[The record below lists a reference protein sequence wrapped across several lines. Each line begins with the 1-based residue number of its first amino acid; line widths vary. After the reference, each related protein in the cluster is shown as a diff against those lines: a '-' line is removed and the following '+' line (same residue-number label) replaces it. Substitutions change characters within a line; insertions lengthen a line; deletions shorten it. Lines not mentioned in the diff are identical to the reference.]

1 MRSNTI
7 MRIVSVL
14 FWIALVGFIQSL
26 LGVVSWDAIDEP
38 ALGQRS
44 KAARLRL
51 SLIPPVLAT
60 ETNPCSTPT
69 NYQRLPEVSGESN
82 IVAPMSIEQGVA
94 DNGRASLC
102 FVYQQATVNPV
113 IRLQRGYQLSLPFT
127 SRIRNDADSGTVN
140 CAIQT
145 FVAGGECA
153 QPEAG
158 FIARPGQDDPYYP

>member
-1 MRSNTI
+1 MRVSGCDKARGGSLAAKPTVCPSRAKAAPPLGQMRSNTI

-69 NYQRLPEVSGESN
+69 NYQRLPEVSGEGN

-113 IRLQRGYQLSLPFT
+113 IRLQRGYQLSLPLT
-127 SRIRNDADSGTVN
+127 SRIR
-140 CAIQT
+140 
-145 FVAGGECA
+145 
-153 QPEAG
+153 
-158 FIARPGQDDPYYP
+158 